1 MKVIKWVIGLPVA
14 FLAFLFALGAIL
26 KATDTPPSAS
36 TQSSAAID
44 LCWQEQAKKSNTPD
58 QARFIAGAC
67 EKMEADAKAAR

>member
-36 TQSSAAID
+36 TQSSVAID